1 MRMLVIYL
9 IYSTAN
15 SAAHL
20 STAMYSQCPQ
30 CAINSLGP
38 LLLATSTYKGHL
50 GSGSFNYSSSSS
62 FGSSSNPTPARRF
75 TSHTSKTPPI
85 ASVRRAISTGL
96 LPNIGSPFAPRAAFS
111 MFLFIVVCI
120 EIQIRI
126 TKLTPKKNGN
136 NRRYLSLRYSSLC
149 SSKHPIALY
158 SCLRTANRQ
167 WISLLDYNLN
177 LTFSFLTIPWSIF
190 SCSPADRTPS
200 SQGHSINFPM
210 ATTNDWSGQPS
221 SVGMNWSTTS
231 SSTTH
236 YSDAGETTDQ
246 CSFRHLKRMPDF
258 SHCQAY

>member
-1 MRMLVIYL
+1 MLVIYL
-9 IYSTAN
+9 YSVYSTAL
-15 SAAHL
+15 SEVHL
-20 STAMYSQCPQ
+20 STAMCLRCPQ
-30 CAINSLGP
+30 YVIKSLGP

-96 LPNIGSPFAPRAAFS
+96 LLDIGSPFAPRAAFS

-167 WISLLDYNLN
+167 
-177 LTFSFLTIPWSIF
+177 
-190 SCSPADRTPS
+190 
-200 SQGHSINFPM
+200 
-210 ATTNDWSGQPS
+210 
-221 SVGMNWSTTS
+221 
-231 SSTTH
+231 
-236 YSDAGETTDQ
+236 
-246 CSFRHLKRMPDF
+246 
-258 SHCQAY
+258 